1 MIRAPRRYLLRGDFV
16 AERLEAAHVFH
27 LDFADQIGI
36 SRSYFSLVLN
46 GHRDLSPRVRRALLD
61 HPLFAGVPEAELWTI
76 EAPAL
81 RVVGPGGA
89 A

>member
-1 MIRAPRRYLLRGDFV
+1 MSHAPRRYLLRGDFV

-27 LDFADQIGI
+27 HAVAEEIGL
-36 SRSYFSLVLN
+36 SRSYFSQVLN
-46 GHRDLSPRVRRALLD
+46 GHRHLNPRVRRALLD
-61 HPLFAGVPEAELWTI
+61 HPLLVGVPEAKLWTI
-76 EAPAL
+76 DGPAL